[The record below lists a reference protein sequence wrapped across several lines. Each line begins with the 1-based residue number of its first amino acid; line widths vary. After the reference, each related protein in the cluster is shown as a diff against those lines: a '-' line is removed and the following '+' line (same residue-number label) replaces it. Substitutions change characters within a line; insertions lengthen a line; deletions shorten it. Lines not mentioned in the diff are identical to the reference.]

1 MNFHQL
7 MSVQLFTSSVKKL
20 RNNFNTKHELAGR
33 SWLNGFLN
41 RHKELSIRQAE
52 VVSMQ
57 HAQGFNRIKVSKFY
71 SILKDCLFGD
81 DESEKISPANIFN
94 IDETGFTI
102 CQKPC
107 KVIAY
112 RGKHNVGHVTSAEKV
127 KQLLLCVVLLLQ
139 DSTFLH
145 DHLPS
150 STT

>member
-52 VVSMQ
+52 AVSMQ
-57 HAQGFNRIKVSKFY
+57 HTQGFNRIKVSKFY

-81 DESEKISPANIFN
+81 DESERFRLQTYS
-94 IDETGFTI
+94 TLT
-102 CQKPC
+102 
-107 KVIAY
+107 
-112 RGKHNVGHVTSAEKV
+112 
-127 KQLLLCVVLLLQ
+127 KQGLQ
-139 DSTFLH
+139 FARSLVR
-145 DHLPS
+145 
-150 STT
+150 